1 MMSPYLLH
9 DLNAS
14 QFTIP
19 PDGILSH
26 TVFSDEQVKVVW
38 FGFGAGQELSEHT
51 ASSPAIL
58 HFLSGTAE
66 LQLGGE
72 ARTAPAGTWVHM
84 PAKLPHSV
92 RAKTPVEMVLILLK
106 GGPDAA

>member
-9 DLNAS
+9 DLNSSA
-14 QFTIP
+14 FTVP
-19 PDGILSH
+19 PEGILSR
-26 TVFSDEQVKVVW
+26 TVFGDEQVKVVW

-58 HFLSGTAE
+58 HFLSGEAE
-66 LQLGGE
+66 LQLGGDVH
-72 ARTAPAGTWVHM
+72 TAQAGTWVRM

-92 RAKTPVEMVLILLK
+92 RAKTPVVMVLLLLK
-106 GGPDAA
+106 GGPDAT